1 MSKKYFLFDEII
13 EEYSLIAIHCNL
25 DDFSLA
31 YFLNKNLNAN
41 FKRLNEG
48 LIFKNLTFEIFNWKS
63 IKDSIDCSLI
73 SNQNFIDSEIMYDSN
88 SLFSLSETKKVSL
101 ISSLPNVNY
110 IIKIKFGLDVN
121 EIIKILNT
129 IPQLILSY
137 VVENKEIKSNL
148 NLILN

>member
-73 SNQNFIDSEIMYDSN
+73 SNQNFIDSEIMFDSN
-88 SLFSLSETKKVSL
+88 SLFNLSGTKKVSL
-101 ISSLPNVNY
+101 ISSLPNLNF
-110 IIKIKFGLDVN
+110 IIKIIQVSLSLFKNDFFIRKGCLCFWIPVN
-121 EIIKILNT
+121 HSKTSIN
-129 IPQLILSY
+129 
-137 VVENKEIKSNL
+137 
-148 NLILN
+148 